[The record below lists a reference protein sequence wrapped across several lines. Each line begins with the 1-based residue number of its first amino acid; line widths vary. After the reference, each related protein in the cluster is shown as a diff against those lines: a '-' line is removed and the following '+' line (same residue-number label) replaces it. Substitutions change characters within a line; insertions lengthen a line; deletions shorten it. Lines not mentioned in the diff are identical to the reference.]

1 MNRNIILYC
10 YLAVLTVLVVVL
22 SVKVFS
28 KKSCN
33 RTEGPAVI
41 ANVQDGSKM
50 PVAYINLDTLL
61 TQYTFAIEAN
71 DRLMS
76 KQESARATFT
86 TKARTLQNEM
96 ADFQRKLE
104 TNAFLSRDRAEKEQQ
119 RLLKKQQELEQL
131 EDQLSQ
137 DILVENQKLNKQL
150 RDTLDAFLKEYNANA
165 GYQIILANAQSDNIL
180 LAQPGYD
187 ITPEVVSALNK
198 RYTK

>member
-28 KKSCN
+28 KKSCKVAES
-33 RTEGPAVI
+33 TVA
-41 ANVQDGSKM
+41 ATTVQSGDKL

-86 TKARTLQNEM
+86 SKARTLQSEM

-131 EDQLSQ
+131 EEQLSQ
-137 DILVENQKLNKQL
+137 DILVENQQLNKQL
-150 RDTLDAFLKEYNANA
+150 RDTLDAFLKQYNANA

-180 LAQPGYD
+180 LAQPSYD
-187 ITPEVVSALNK
+187 ITSEVVKALNE
-198 RYTK
+198 RYKK